1 MARLNNETWKDV
13 PGYVGYYQVSSL
25 GRIRSLP
32 RNGTRKE
39 VHILSP
45 NVKKNGY
52 VNVLLSKNDKR
63 KTCRLHRLVAQA
75 FIPNPDNKPQ
85 VNHKNGCRSDNRTVN
100 LEWVSSKENINHK
113 FRVLGYKMGKR
124 NPKPV
129 KCLETGEKFECIK
142 DAERL
147 YGKSY
152 GAIQHAVNGKTRTA
166 YGLHWRFV
174 EGG

>member
-45 NVKKNGY
+45 NVKKSGY
-52 VNVLLSKNDKR
+52 ANVLLSKNDKR
-63 KTCRLHRLVAQA
+63 ETCRLHRLVAQA

-85 VNHKNGCRSDNRTVN
+85 VNHKNGCRSDNRAVN
-100 LEWVSSKENINHK
+100 LEWVSS
-113 FRVLGYKMGKR
+113 
-124 NPKPV
+124 
-129 KCLETGEKFECIK
+129 
-142 DAERL
+142 
-147 YGKSY
+147 
-152 GAIQHAVNGKTRTA
+152 
-166 YGLHWRFV
+166 RFV